1 MNFSSVYAFIRA
13 LLNIFHVP
21 KSKMKKF
28 LGACEGTERR
38 GGPGEAKQGMEA
50 GIYDIADA

>member
-13 LLNIFHVP
+13 LLNIFRVP

>member
-1 MNFSSVYAFIRA
+1 
-13 LLNIFHVP
+13 
-21 KSKMKKF
+21 MKKF

-38 GGPGEAKQGMEA
+38 GGLGEAKQGMEA